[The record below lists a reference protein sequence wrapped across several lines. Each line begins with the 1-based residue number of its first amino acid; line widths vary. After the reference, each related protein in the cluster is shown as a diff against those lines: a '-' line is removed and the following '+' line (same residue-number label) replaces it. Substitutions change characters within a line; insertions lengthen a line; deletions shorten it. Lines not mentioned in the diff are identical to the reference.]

1 MDDAKALI
9 ADSQLRILACDNLDE
24 AAKMVSV
31 VELEISVL
39 FVSRKQQNRYDN
51 KVFFPTACNLVMSDA
66 PGIGKQ

>member
-39 FVSRKQQNRYDN
+39 FLSRKQQKRYDN
-51 KVFFPTACNLVMSDA
+51 KVFFPAACNLVMSDT
-66 PGIGKQ
+66 PGIGKH